1 MHTLCCA
8 LAEWQIVRV
17 RVLRTR
23 LGLWLLLLAGGFI
36 WLGGRGPSRAPLEL
50 ALRVGALSAVL
61 AVAFGAGADTD
72 RAALRLTL
80 THPTS
85 PLAVAGGRWLAATG
99 IAAAMTAAAGVGT
112 GVPLRAVIAG
122 MAMAGATAACAL
134 VLVWLGGNALAAA
147 LFLYMLLVSGL
158 APQGLVYLMD
168 AGPLRAAIAAV
179 LTVTPSLWRYRALA
193 TADAA
198 AWAHAVSW
206 MAGGVLAAA
215 GLLRRASR

>member
-1 MHTLCCA
+1 MHTLRCA
-8 LAEWQIVRV
+8 LAEWQVVRV

-23 LGLWLLLLAGGFI
+23 LGLWLLLLAAGFL

-61 AVAFGAGADTD
+61 SVAFGAGADTD

-99 IAAAMTAAAGVGT
+99 LATAVTAAVGVGT
-112 GVPLRAVIAG
+112 GVPLRAAVAG
-122 MAMAGATAACAL
+122 AGTAGATAGCAL
-134 VLVWLGGNALAAA
+134 VLVWMGGNALGAA
-147 LFLYMLLVSGL
+147 LFFYMLLLSGL
-158 APQGLVYLMD
+158 APQGLGYLMD
-168 AGPLRAAIAAV
+168 AGPLRAAIAGV

-193 TADAA
+193 SGDAG
-198 AWAHAVSW
+198 AWAHAVAW
-206 MAGGVLAAA
+206 MAGGVLAGAR
-215 GLLRRASR
+215 LLRRQAP